1 MIWQNNNN
9 DDSSNDDDEVNNNNN
24 YYYYKNNDNVINN
37 NVKVKSTVSVKLCNS
52 IKIVI
57 RNSRRSSKRAKRGRA

>member
-9 DDSSNDDDEVNNNNN
+9 DDDNDDEEDNNNN

-52 IKIVI
+52 IKII
-57 RNSRRSSKRAKRGRA
+57 IWNSRRSSKLAKRGRA